1 MASNTIGSVSQ
12 VLGAVVDVH
21 FDGELPAILNAVK
34 CENQGKSLIME
45 VAQHLG
51 ENTVRC
57 IAMDTTDGMVRG
69 QEVTDTG
76 EPISMPVGP
85 ETLGRILNVIGD
97 PIDERGP
104 IGHKKTLPIHRSAP
118 EFTEQSTETE
128 QLVTGIKVVDLLT
141 PYAKLSN

>member
-51 ENTVRC
+51 EY
-57 IAMDTTDGMVRG
+57 
-69 QEVTDTG
+69 
-76 EPISMPVGP
+76 SS
-85 ETLGRILNVIGD
+85 L
-97 PIDERGP
+97 
-104 IGHKKTLPIHRSAP
+104 HRN
-118 EFTEQSTETE
+118 
-128 QLVTGIKVVDLLT
+128 GYD
-141 PYAKLSN
+141 